1 MLGNIVISTGTLN
14 NEVLQEGREIGLNS
28 ECKKENEGLMAK
40 KQGKGV
46 SR

>member
-1 MLGNIVISTGTLN
+1 MLRTVVISTGTLN
-14 NEVLQEGREIGLNS
+14 NEVLQERREIGLDS